1 MPFITRKAVRLI
13 AGLALAASLAGCL
26 VPEKFSAAVEM
37 KPDGSYTYKY
47 DGTATHALAAMAI
60 KKQGALTAK
69 DEAGLKQEADKAAK
83 APGVRK
89 LDYLGSGRY
98 QVSVDR
104 ELKPGQQPDL
114 MKIVSV
120 TKDTAGVFT
129 IAGSP
134 LKQKD
139 KDGLKELGIKID
151 GTLEVRLPANAK
163 VVSQNADGTPGLIS
177 KAYSWK
183 IGSVDARPE
192 IKFQLAP

>member
-1 MPFITRKAVRLI
+1 MPFATTRTTRLA

-26 VPEKFSAAVEM
+26 IPEKFSAAVDM
-37 KPDGSYTYKY
+37 KSDGSYTYKY
-47 DGTATHALAAMAI
+47 DGTAMHMLAAMAI
-60 KKQGALTAK
+60 KKQGALSAK

-83 APGVRK
+83 MPGVRK

-114 MKIVSV
+114 LKIVSV
-120 TKDTAGVFT
+120 SKDAAGVFT
-129 IAGSP
+129 IAASP

-139 KDGLKELGIKID
+139 KDGLKELGIKIG

-163 VVSQNADGTPGLIS
+163 VISQNADGTPGLIS